1 MNNERV
7 VKFIEIEDGKIK
19 NILDQGLYSIF
30 RKPMT
35 ITDAYGKVIAN
46 IEKPDT
52 PICDLCNAPDAEY
65 AVLVK
70 DGGEEFLTECICEKC
85 KNNKEV

>member
-1 MNNERV
+1 
-7 VKFIEIEDGKIK
+7 
-19 NILDQGLYSIF
+19 
-30 RKPMT
+30 MT
-35 ITDAYGKVIAN
+35 ITDMHGKVIAN

-52 PICDLCNAPDAEY
+52 PICDLCNSPAEY

-70 DGGEEFLTECICEKC
+70 DDGEEFLTECICERC